1 MHLGMHLGM
10 CASVVKGYDV
20 GHLRRA
26 AGTKEVG
33 AVMGGLLD
41 MVACLVES
49 IRASFLAM
57 IAAIADNVDAGF
69 VMLDLALLD
78 SGRCVSRC

>member
-1 MHLGMHLGM
+1 
-10 CASVVKGYDV
+10 
-20 GHLRRA
+20 
-26 AGTKEVG
+26 
-33 AVMGGLLD
+33 
-41 MVACLVES
+41 LVES